1 MASFSKNGRLDRVPL
16 DQEDRTVIL
25 AVMSGDRQAFT
36 LLVKKYQQPIYA
48 AIRRLVRQHEDADDL
63 VQECF
68 VQAYQHLRDFDLN
81 RSFYPWLYRIGINLA
96 ISFMRKRKW
105 RSAVDSVDV
114 FPTAEGGPQ
123 TQAETQEFYQ
133 ALENAIAKLPAEQR
147 AILLLRTR
155 EDMSYQEMSETLG
168 IEIGTVM
175 SRLARAREKLRTW
188 MRPHLET
195 RTEKIKQKP

>member
-1 MASFSKNGRLDRVPL
+1 MSSSSKNGRLDRLPL
-16 DQEDRTVIL
+16 DQEDRAVIV
-25 AVMSGDRQAFT
+25 AVLSGDRQAFT
-36 LLVKKYQQPIYA
+36 QLVKKYQRPIYA
-48 AIRRLVRQHEDADDL
+48 ALRRLVRQHEDADDL
-63 VQECF
+63 TQECF
-68 VQAYQHLRDFDLN
+68 VRAFQHLREFDLH

-114 FPTAEGGPQ
+114 FPTAEGNPQ
-123 TQAETQEFYQ
+123 VHAETQEFYQ

-147 AILLLRTR
+147 SILLLRTR

-168 IEIGTVM
+168 IELGTVM
-175 SRLARAREKLRTW
+175 SRLARAREKLRAW

-195 RTEKIKQKP
+195 RLEKVK

>member
-1 MASFSKNGRLDRVPL
+1 MSSLSKNGRLDRL
-16 DQEDRTVIL
+16 GLNQEDRDVIV
-25 AVMSGDRQAFT
+25 AVLGGDRQVFAV
-36 LLVKKYQQPIYA
+36 LVTKYQQQIYA
-48 AIRRLVRQHEDADDL
+48 ALRRLVRQHEDADDL

-68 VQAYQHLRDFDLN
+68 VRAYQHLHEFDLN
-81 RSFYPWLYRIGINLA
+81 RAFYPWLYRIGINLA

-105 RSAVDSVDV
+105 RSAVDSIDV
-114 FPTAEGGPQ
+114 FPTAEGNPQ
-123 TQAETQEFYQ
+123 AQAETQEFYQ

-147 AILLLRTR
+147 SILLLRTR

-175 SRLARAREKLRTW
+175 SRLARAREKLRAW

-195 RTEKIKQKP
+195 RAEKIK